1 VANSKTTTDMF
12 CKECGG
18 KIDKDSKFCSYCGT
32 KQSLNFVSQNIF
44 VTDSNVD
51 SVNEKIKV
59 HQFLKKRMDTLKNEV
74 SKTDKFDRTY
84 KGDIYAT
91 IIGIITGF
99 ANSMILNYARQSTD
113 NTLIAI
119 FWIFL
124 VVWCFIAI
132 LMVVN
137 IAKKQNRN
145 TFYWGVFA
153 FFLPYLAMIII
164 GLLKKLNRPTSSIKP
179 ESSEELKNNDVSV
192 KRIKTVETKMPVWL
206 IVVLVVLGIL
216 SLISILEYL

>member
-1 VANSKTTTDMF
+1 
-12 CKECGG
+12 
-18 KIDKDSKFCSYCGT
+18 
-32 KQSLNFVSQNIF
+32 
-44 VTDSNVD
+44 
-51 SVNEKIKV
+51 
-59 HQFLKKRMDTLKNEV
+59 
-74 SKTDKFDRTY
+74 
-84 KGDIYAT
+84 
-91 IIGIITGF
+91 
-99 ANSMILNYARQSTD
+99 
-113 NTLIAI
+113 
-119 FWIFL
+119 
-124 VVWCFIAI
+124 
-132 LMVVN
+132 MVVN